1 MVLFGSRVDPL
12 NLHCATEGFI
22 PLRVTGTSCTNTPR
36 PQPLMEL
43 WAIFLEDSEGGR
55 PSEKPPMNE

>member
-1 MVLFGSRVDPL
+1 MVLFGGRVDPL
-12 NLHCATEGFI
+12 NLHATEGTT
-22 PLRVTGTSCTNTPR
+22 LRVTGTSCTNTPR